1 MADKAQLRRQVA
13 RLKAER
19 DAAVQKADALETLV
33 VQTLQLAAGPSG
45 PGPVV
50 MAQAQAL
57 QLAQFAFDY
66 LANGL
71 KKARVA
77 DGRAA

>member
-19 DAAVQKADALETLV
+19 DAALEVVEALHLRLLELTCGNRYELP
-33 VQTLQLAAGPSG
+33 QPLRDELAA
-45 PGPVV
+45 
-50 MAQAQAL
+50 L
-57 QLAQFAFDY
+57 
-66 LANGL
+66 
-71 KKARVA
+71 ARVA